1 MLYKPNI
8 WTALVYFMKHR
19 TFRSWCPGDM
29 RVSYSMEGRTGRRLH
44 NWEDG
49 RRPDALALVHTLV
62 IRSDRNTNWQIDSG
76 FVWCSAWHGR
86 KGGERVL
93 TLTIPP
99 GELALLGDLVLPLG
113 RSRATGVGGARWCPA
128 LGKLRWPYQC
138 LAVFR
143 R

>member
-1 MLYKPNI
+1 MPN
-8 WTALVYFMKHR
+8 WK
-19 TFRSWCPGDM
+19 
-29 RVSYSMEGRTGRRLH
+29 
-44 NWEDG
+44 DG
-49 RRPDALALVHTLV
+49 RRPGDLALVHTLV

-99 GELALLGDLVLPLG
+99 GELALLGDLVPPLG

-128 LGKLRWPYQC
+128 LGKLGWPYQR
-138 LAVFR
+138 LAMLR
-143 R
+143 RRLPRSEREREKGKGKMELGFG